1 MTDIKG
7 TIAKNISEL
16 RQANK
21 MTQLTLA
28 EKLNYSDKAVSKWER
43 GESIPDVTVLL
54 EIADIFNVSLDELV
68 RADCKKNISAKK
80 DSPGFWKFRNRALY
94 TGLAMLMVWLI
105 SVIAYVLV
113 DFLPVDA
120 NWHWLLFIYS
130 VPLSLVV
137 WLVMNSLWFNKK
149 LNYIIISLIM
159 WSILA
164 SVHITALMFGRN
176 LWLVFLLGIPGQ
188 IILFLAS
195 FIKKPKALPAED
207 ENKNQEMD
215 IL

>member
-1 MTDIKG
+1 
-7 TIAKNISEL
+7 
-16 RQANK
+16 
-21 MTQLTLA
+21 
-28 EKLNYSDKAVSKWER
+28 
-43 GESIPDVTVLL
+43 
-54 EIADIFNVSLDELV
+54 
-68 RADCKKNISAKK
+68 
-80 DSPGFWKFRNRALY
+80 
-94 TGLAMLMVWLI
+94 MLMVWLI